1 MTDCNQPD
9 WRSAFSR
16 LEGAFSPNTLRA
28 YYTDIAAFVDWC
40 ERGGL
45 EWFPTAPETLSKHL
59 SSMAGRGLKFTTI
72 RRRLYAVRRL
82 NTLMGAPDPT
92 RDLGVDLTVRRIRR
106 GQPNRPQQAR
116 GLTADVLARMIDAQP
131 DSPWGLR
138 NRAILSLGYD
148 LLARRSEITALR
160 TDDVTWR
167 SDGTLEVIVRRSKAD
182 PFGMGRLAFT
192 SRRSADLVGEW
203 LAWRGSDITPLFCG
217 IYRGVAIDRALSGAS
232 VKLIVKNAARAVG
245 FDESVVGEFSAHSL
259 RVGAAQD
266 LLKRGHDTAA
276 IMRAGGWSSVT
287 VLGRYLAQA
296 EHNVWVW
303 R

>member
-1 MTDCNQPD
+1 MTAMYHKKD
-9 WRSAFSR
+9 WRREFSR
-16 LEGAFSPNTLRA
+16 LEGAFSPHTLRA
-28 YYTDIAAFVDWC
+28 YYTDIGAFVDWC
-40 ERGGL
+40 EVEGL
-45 EWFPTAPETLSKHL
+45 AWLPTAPETLSRHMNAL
-59 SSMAGRGLKFTTI
+59 AARGLKFTTI

-82 NTLMGAPDPT
+82 NMLMGAPDPT
-92 RDLGVDLTVRRIRR
+92 RDLGVELTVRRIRR
-106 GQPNRPQQAR
+106 AQPNRPDQAR
-116 GLTADVLARMIDAQP
+116 GLTGDVLEKMIEVQP

-138 NRAILSLGYD
+138 NRAMLSLGYD

-192 SRRSADLVGEW
+192 SKRSAELVGEW
-203 LAWRGSDITPLFCG
+203 LAWRGPEIGPLFCG

-232 VKLIVKNAARAVG
+232 VKLVVKNAARAAG
-245 FDESVVGEFSAHSL
+245 YDESVVGEFSAHSL

-287 VLGRYLAQA
+287 VLGRYLARA
-296 EHNVWVW
+296 EHNVWV
-303 R
+303 